1 MVLTKE
7 FLRNE
12 ARWFAL
18 SKYEAAQIW
27 AELSGAEKDV
37 LLQLTKV
44 TWDGNLAS
52 KVGRCYLVVK
62 GLAIQ
67 YEGFQVISNHGLILL
82 QALGKLEQFTK

>member
-7 FLRNE
+7 FVKDE
-12 ARWFAL
+12 SRWFAL

-52 KVGRCYLVVK
+52 KVGRYALVDK

-67 YEGFQVISNHGLILL
+67 YEGFQIISNYGLILL
-82 QALGKLEQFTK
+82 QALGRLEQFTK